1 MSLQYEGQMKAILV
15 PLSDTSGMPSMVR
28 CASRVGQIFGGQ
40 IEGAYVRA
48 EPSVILASD
57 DTGATTPALIESF
70 EREDAARAER
80 LQQAFLDACGDN
92 GIRGNSSV
100 SEIGGAGGGLGGYGR
115 LFDLIVVGRPGRE
128 ADSPPMTTLETALFD
143 TGRPLLIAPPSAPET
158 LGKNI
163 VIAWNGSSETART
176 IGLAMPFLLKAE
188 KVTVVT
194 VDTGVV
200 TGPDGGGIVT
210 YLARHGIQADR
221 DDVAAGSRAAGEA
234 MLDEA
239 YKLGGDM
246 LIKGGYTRSRLRQT
260 IFGGPTSHI
269 LANAEI
275 AVFMEH

>member
-1 MSLQYEGQMKAILV
+1 MKAILV
-15 PLSDTSGMPSMVR
+15 PLSETSGMPSMVR
-28 CASRVGQIFGGQ
+28 CAAEVGQKFQ
-40 IEGAYVRA
+40 SFIEGAYIRA

-70 EREDAARAER
+70 EREDAARAQR
-80 LQQAFLDACGDN
+80 LQDQFLTACRQQGV
-92 GIRGNSSV
+92 GEQSSV
-100 SEIGGAGGGLGGYGR
+100 TEIGGVGGALGGYGR

-143 TGRPLLIAPPSAPET
+143 TGRVLLIAPPSTPASV
-158 LGKNI
+158 GRNV

-176 IGLAMPFLLKAE
+176 IALALPLLEKAE

-210 YLARHGIQADR
+210 YLGRHGIKAER
-221 DDVAAGSRAAGEA
+221 DDVAAGSRGAGEA

-239 YKLGGDM
+239 QKLGGD
-246 LIKGGYTRSRLRQT
+246 LLVKGGYTRSRLRQT

-269 LANAEI
+269 LAHAEI
-275 AVFMEH
+275 PVIMAH

>member
-1 MSLQYEGQMKAILV
+1 MKAILV
-15 PLSDTSGMPSMVR
+15 PLSETSGMPSMVR
-28 CASRVGQIFGGQ
+28 CAARVGQAFDSF
-40 IEGAYVRA
+40 IEGAYIRA

-80 LQQAFLDACGDN
+80 LQKNFLDACRADNVGD
-92 GIRGNSSV
+92 RASA
-100 SEIGGAGGGLGGYGR
+100 SEIGGVGGGLGGYGR
-115 LFDLIVVGRPGRE
+115 LFDIIVVGRPGRE

-143 TGRPLLIAPPSAPET
+143 TGRVLLIAPPTAPQT
-158 LGKNI
+158 VGRNA

-176 IGLAMPFLLKAE
+176 IALAMPLLREAE

-200 TGPDGGGIVT
+200 TGPDGGGVVT
-210 YLARHGIQADR
+210 YLDRHGIKAER
-221 DDVAAGSRAAGEA
+221 DDVAAGSRGAGEA

-239 YKLGGDM
+239 QKLGGD
-246 LIKGGYTRSRLRQT
+246 LLVKGGYTRSRLRQT

-275 AVFMEH
+275 PVIMAH

>member
-1 MSLQYEGQMKAILV
+1 MKAILV

-28 CASRVGQIFGGQ
+28 CAARVAGQFGSFV
-40 IEGAYVRA
+40 EGAYIRA

-70 EREDAARAER
+70 EREDAARADR
-80 LQQAFLDACGDN
+80 LQQSFVAACAADGVSDQA
-92 GIRGNSSV
+92 SV
-100 SEIGGAGGGLGGYGR
+100 SEIGGVGGGLGGYGR

-143 TGRPLLIAPPSAPET
+143 TGRALLIAPPTAPDSI
-158 LGKNI
+158 GRNA

-176 IGLAMPFLLKAE
+176 IALSMPLLLKAE

-200 TGPDGGGIVT
+200 TGPDGGGVVD
-210 YLARHGIQADR
+210 YLARHGIKADR
-221 DDVAAGSRAAGEA
+221 DDVEAGSRGAGEA

-239 YKLGGDM
+239 YKVGGD
-246 LIKGGYTRSRLRQT
+246 LLVKGGYTRSRLRQT

-275 AVFMEH
+275 PVIMAH

>member
-1 MSLQYEGQMKAILV
+1 MKAILV

-28 CASRVGQIFGGQ
+28 CAARVGQMFDGVV
-40 IEGAYVRA
+40 EGAYVRA

-70 EREDAARAER
+70 EREDAARAQR
-80 LQQAFLDACGDN
+80 LQQAFMEASGKEGGDQRT
-92 GIRGNSSV
+92 IV
-100 SEIGGAGGGLGGYGR
+100 TEIGGAGGGLGGYGR
-115 LFDLIVVGRPGRE
+115 LFDLIIVGRPGRDS
-128 ADSPPMTTLETALFD
+128 DSPPMTTLETALFD
-143 TGRPLLIAPPSAPET
+143 TGRALLIAPPIAPPT
-158 LGKNI
+158 VSQNA

-176 IGLAMPFLLKAE
+176 IALAMPLLRKAQ

-200 TGPDGGGIVT
+200 TGPDGGGVVT
-210 YLARHGIQADR
+210 YLERHGIKAER
-221 DDVAAGSRAAGEA
+221 DDVAAGSRGAGEA

-239 YKLGGDM
+239 HKLGGD
-246 LIKGGYTRSRLRQT
+246 LLVKGGYTRSRLRQT

-275 AVFMEH
+275 PVLMAH

>member
-1 MSLQYEGQMKAILV
+1 ML
-15 PLSDTSGMPSMVR
+15 R
-28 CASRVGQIFGGQ
+28 CAAKVASEFSSS

-80 LQQAFLDACGDN
+80 LQESFMAACRAEGVGERAAVTD
-92 GIRGNSSV
+92 IS
-100 SEIGGAGGGLGGYGR
+100 GAGGGLGGYGR
-115 LFDLIVVGRPGRE
+115 LFDLIVVGRPGRDAE
-128 ADSPPMTTLETALFD
+128 SPPMTTLETVLFD
-143 TGRPLLIAPPSAPET
+143 TGRVLLIAPPAAPDSV
-158 LGKNI
+158 GKN
-163 VIAWNGSSETART
+163 VMVAWNGSSETART
-176 IGLAMPFLLKAE
+176 IALSMPLLKRAE

-210 YLARHGIQADR
+210 YLSHHGINAER
-221 DDVAAGSRAAGEA
+221 DDVAAGSRSAGQA

-239 YKLGGDM
+239 IKLGSDM
-246 LIKGGYTRSRLRQT
+246 MIKGGYTRSRLRQT

-269 LANAEI
+269 LANATI
-275 AVFMEH
+275 PIIMSH

>member
-1 MSLQYEGQMKAILV
+1 MKAILV
-15 PLSDTSGMPSMVR
+15 PLSETSGMPSMAR
-28 CASRVGQIFGGQ
+28 CAAAISQIFEGF
-40 IEGAYVRA
+40 IEGAYLRA

-70 EREDAARAER
+70 EREDAARAQR
-80 LQQAFLDACGDN
+80 LQQSFINACKAENVSDRAT
-92 GIRGNSSV
+92 I

-143 TGRPLLIAPPSAPET
+143 TGRLLLIAPPTPPTT
-158 LGKNI
+158 LAKNA

-176 IGLAMPFLLKAE
+176 IALAMPLLRKAE
-188 KVTVVT
+188 RVTVVT

-210 YLARHGIQADR
+210 YLQRHGIKAER
-221 DDVAAGSRAAGEA
+221 DDVAAGNRGAGEA

-239 YKLGGDM
+239 KRLGGDLM
-246 LIKGGYTRSRLRQT
+246 VKGGYTRSRLRQT

-275 AVFMEH
+275 PVIMAH

>member
-1 MSLQYEGQMKAILV
+1 MKAILV

-28 CASRVGQIFGGQ
+28 CAGLVGAQFDSH

-80 LQQAFLDACGDN
+80 LQQAFLSACSEAGA
-92 GIRGNSSV
+92 GTRASV
-100 SEIGGAGGGLGGYGR
+100 TEVGGVGGGLGGYGR

-143 TGRPLLIAPPSAPET
+143 TGRALLIAPPTAPDSVS
-158 LGKNI
+158 KNI

-176 IGLAMPFLLKAE
+176 IGLALPLLLKAE

-200 TGPDGGGIVT
+200 TGPDGGGVLH
-210 YLARHGIQADR
+210 YLSHHGITAER
-221 DDVAAGSRAAGEA
+221 DDVAAGSRGAGEA
-234 MLDEA
+234 MLDEV
-239 YKLGGDM
+239 YKLGGDLM
-246 LIKGGYTRSRLRQT
+246 VKGGYTRSRLRQT

-269 LANAEI
+269 LANAEVP
-275 AVFMEH
+275 VFMAH

>member
-1 MSLQYEGQMKAILV
+1 M
-15 PLSDTSGMPSMVR
+15 PLSETSGMPSMVR
-28 CASRVGQIFGGQ
+28 CATLVGARFESF
-40 IEGAYVRA
+40 IEGAYIRA

-70 EREDAARAER
+70 EREDMARAER
-80 LQQAFLDACGDN
+80 LQQQFLSACRDQGT
-92 GIRGNSSV
+92 GSQALV
-100 SEIGGAGGGLGGYGR
+100 TEISGVGGGLGGYGR

-143 TGRPLLIAPPSAPET
+143 TGRVLLIAPPQAPASV
-158 LGKNI
+158 GRNV

-176 IGLAMPFLLKAE
+176 IALSKALLRHAE

-210 YLARHGIQADR
+210 YLERSGIKAER
-221 DDVAAGSRAAGEA
+221 DDVAAGSRGAGEA

-239 YKLGGDM
+239 QKLGAD
-246 LIKGGYTRSRLRQT
+246 LLVKGGYTRSRLRQT

-275 AVFMEH
+275 PVIMAH

>member
-1 MSLQYEGQMKAILV
+1 M
-15 PLSDTSGMPSMVR
+15 LSMLR
-28 CASRVGQIFGGQ
+28 CAAKVAGQFSSF

-70 EREDAARAER
+70 EREDAARAQR
-80 LQQAFLDACGDN
+80 LQETFMATCRAEGIGDN
-92 GIRGNSSV
+92 AAV
-100 SEIGGAGGGLGGYGR
+100 SDISGAGGGLGGYGR

-128 ADSPPMTTLETALFD
+128 AESPPMTTLETALFD
-143 TGRPLLIAPPSAPET
+143 TGRVLLIAPPRPPDT
-158 LGKNI
+158 VGQN
-163 VIAWNGSSETART
+163 VMIAWNGSSETART
-176 IGLAMPFLLKAE
+176 MALSIRLLKQAE

-210 YLARHGIQADR
+210 YLSRHGITAER
-221 DDVAAGSRAAGEA
+221 DDVAAGGRGAGEA

-239 YKLGGDM
+239 RKLGSDM
-246 LIKGGYTRSRLRQT
+246 MIKGGYTRSRLRQT

-269 LANAEI
+269 LANATMPVI
-275 AVFMEH
+275 MSH